1 MLDFCACRRASRE
14 TRDGFSNF
22 ASRKDLSPIHGKNSQ
37 WELVTFG
44 SCNEGGTTQPKG
56 SISAATKKRS
66 GGVEIENKMRLLV
79 GILVVIVVSCT
90 LGRCAAFQSSNAPP
104 VLQTRQRCGISGPK
118 SWSRSVP
125 LFAQNSYDST
135 RPLPRAILFDL
146 DGCLWTPE
154 MYEIVYFMGGQGA
167 PFREDPKNKGGLLTV
182 GNQPVRLLGDV
193 RAVFEEIY
201 REPKFDN
208 VLIGVSSRTD
218 EPDWARELL
227 DKFQVTTNDASKGS
241 VSLIGVLNGPIEIA
255 KDSKVEHFRRIHSQT
270 GIDYQDMVFFDNEY
284 GNCEKVASL
293 GVSVVYCPNGV
304 TNKLWKQCLETEF
317 PRNDGSVINSEER
330 GWGSW

>member
-1 MLDFCACRRASRE
+1 
-14 TRDGFSNF
+14 
-22 ASRKDLSPIHGKNSQ
+22 
-37 WELVTFG
+37 
-44 SCNEGGTTQPKG
+44 
-56 SISAATKKRS
+56 
-66 GGVEIENKMRLLV
+66 MRLLV
-79 GILVVIVVSCT
+79 AILSIVMFCAIE
-90 LGRCAAFQSSNAPP
+90 RCGAFWSSNAPP
-104 VLQTRQRCGISGPK
+104 ALRTRQCCNISK
-118 SWSRSVP
+118 RNALRRAFP
-125 LFAQNSYDST
+125 LYAQNSDDST
-135 RPLPRAILFDL
+135 IEPRQSPKAILFDL

-167 PFREDPKNKGGLLTV
+167 PFREDPKNKGRLLTV
-182 GNQPVRLLGDV
+182 GNQPVQLLGDV
-193 RAVFEEIY
+193 RAVFDEIH
-201 REPKFDN
+201 REPKFYG

-227 DKFQVTTNDASKGS
+227 EKFKVSDKTSDGPIR
-241 VSLIGVLNGPIEIA
+241 LIDVLNGPIEIA
-255 KDSKVEHFRRIHSQT
+255 KDSKVEHFRRIHLET

-317 PRNDGSVINSEER
+317 PRSDGSVINSEDR